1 MYKAIIADDH
11 PLIRLTLRNILCERG
26 FDIVAEAE
34 NGAEALQLARLHVPS
49 IMVLDIS
56 MPKLDGLEVITRI
69 GMMDLP
75 IKILVF
81 TSQAAEIYSLRC
93 LKAGAAGFV
102 SKTSHLDELV
112 RAVRAVMG
120 GYSFFPNLSASSVRS
135 SDIHVS
141 DADLIKSLSDRELS
155 IIQMLASGL
164 GNKEIGAAL
173 LISNKTVSAYK
184 VKLIEKLQ
192 VKSVIY
198 LADFAKRNNL
208 I

>member
-11 PLIRLTLRNILCERG
+11 PLIRLTLRNILGERG

-34 NGAEALQLARLHVPS
+34 NGAEALQLARLHMPT

-56 MPKLDGLEVITRI
+56 MPKMGGLEVITRI

-93 LKAGAAGFV
+93 MKAGAAGFV

-112 RAVRAVMG
+112 RAISAVMD

-164 GNKEIGAAL
+164 GNKEIGTAL

-184 VKLIEKLQ
+184 VKLIEKLK

>member
-34 NGAEALQLARLHVPS
+34 NGAEALQLARLHVPN

-56 MPKLDGLEVITRI
+56 MPKMDGLEVITRI
-69 GMMDLP
+69 GMMGLP
-75 IKILVF
+75 IKIMVF

-93 LKAGAAGFV
+93 MKAGAAGFV
-102 SKTSHLDELV
+102 SKTSHQDELI
-112 RAVRAVMG
+112 RAIRAVMD
-120 GYSFFPNLSASSVRS
+120 GYNFFPNLSASSVRS

-164 GNKEIGAAL
+164 GNKEIGTAL

-184 VKLIEKLQ
+184 VKLIEKLK

>member
-1 MYKAIIADDH
+1 M
-11 PLIRLTLRNILCERG
+11 
-26 FDIVAEAE
+26 
-34 NGAEALQLARLHVPS
+34 
-49 IMVLDIS
+49 
-56 MPKLDGLEVITRI
+56 DG
-69 GMMDLP
+69 
-75 IKILVF
+75 
-81 TSQAAEIYSLRC
+81 YN
-93 LKAGAAGFV
+93 
-102 SKTSHLDELV
+102 
-112 RAVRAVMG
+112 
-120 GYSFFPNLSASSVRS
+120 FFPNLSASSVRS

-164 GNKEIGAAL
+164 GNKEIGTAL

-184 VKLIEKLQ
+184 VKLIEKLK

>member
-34 NGAEALQLARLHVPS
+34 NGAEALQLARLHVPN

-56 MPKLDGLEVITRI
+56 MPKMGGLEVITRI

-75 IKILVF
+75 IKVLVF

-93 LKAGAAGFV
+93 MKAGAAGFV

-112 RAVRAVMG
+112 RAIRAVMD

-164 GNKEIGAAL
+164 GNKEIGTAL

-184 VKLIEKLQ
+184 VKLIEKLK

>member
-11 PLIRLTLRNILCERG
+11 PLIRLTLRNILSERG

-34 NGAEALQLARLHVPS
+34 NGAEALQLARLHMPT

-56 MPKLDGLEVITRI
+56 MPKMGGLEVITRI

-93 LKAGAAGFV
+93 MKAGAAGFV

-112 RAVRAVMG
+112 RAISAVMD

-164 GNKEIGAAL
+164 GNKEIGTAL

-184 VKLIEKLQ
+184 VKLIEKLK

>member
-11 PLIRLTLRNILCERG
+11 PLIRLTLRNILSERG

-34 NGAEALQLARLHVPS
+34 NGAEALQLARLHVPT

-56 MPKLDGLEVITRI
+56 MPKMGGLEVITRI

-93 LKAGAAGFV
+93 MKAGAAGFV
-102 SKTSHLDELV
+102 SKTSHLNELV
-112 RAVRAVMG
+112 RAISAVMD

-164 GNKEIGAAL
+164 GNKEIGTAL

-184 VKLIEKLQ
+184 VKLIEKLK

>member
-34 NGAEALQLARLHVPS
+34 NGAEALQLARLHVPT

-56 MPKLDGLEVITRI
+56 MPKMGGLEVITRI

-93 LKAGAAGFV
+93 MKAGAAGFV

-112 RAVRAVMG
+112 RAISAVMD

-164 GNKEIGAAL
+164 GNKEIGTAL

-184 VKLIEKLQ
+184 VKLIEKLK